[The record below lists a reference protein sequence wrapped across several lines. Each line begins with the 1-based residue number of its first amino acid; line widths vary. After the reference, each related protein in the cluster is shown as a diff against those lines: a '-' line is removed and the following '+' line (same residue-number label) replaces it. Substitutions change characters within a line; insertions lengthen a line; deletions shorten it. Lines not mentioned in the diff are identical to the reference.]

1 MAIYRSDQSQLT
13 FGVEAA
19 QGGYPERSSNAHAA
33 SGTVTGDIVA
43 GGFRA
48 GFTYI
53 KLDNL
58 SNTTSN
64 TFATGDYIQIGYT
77 TVTTK
82 NSEVRKVE
90 FAEDIEGSGS
100 SATRILRLDA
110 PLGFRHEENEQVRKI
125 SGALTDESDGLY
137 LTNIP
142 GIYEIVDLPDPQM
155 TITPAYFLGTDSKRN
170 FNRAYAGQ
178 QNYSGS
184 LPNMVLLNATPIR
197 FPFGKII
204 SHPTGASGANYLNYT
219 GTTNPTYGCQ
229 IDNANGASKGDI
241 FVTVDNADNGGS
253 GTIPQNAYLVFTGST
268 THSAVSSSN
277 MASLSSE
284 TRNATTG
291 VNCEIRK
298 HIGSASDAALKL
310 DKPLQFDHIDDEF
323 IYIIFPNANGSG
335 TAISTESQS
344 QLIPYTHII
353 RETVDLDSISWH
365 AHMKSSNEDD
375 NVTSTHNFDR
385 RYFGGKVGNATI
397 SAEEGGMVMM
407 SWEDVAFMGMVH
419 NQYSLNALHAN
430 AEAPFYAPMQPIES
444 DDITQ
449 PTTEP
454 YYFSQGEVTFAG
466 MEIARLRS
474 FNLSVSNSIEPR
486 YYITK
491 RVNTSRKGPSEIRE
505 QRREYS
511 MSATLALPD
520 TKRHNQTWTAED
532 PAATAIFQE
541 LLFEGEYGSGR
552 TGFVINLTFTRASG
566 DTLTIKIPDGGS
578 VSAGNNAQGAFIR
591 SATHNIT
598 TDGPL
603 QVEADI
609 MFRNLQ
615 IEIADKQY
623 YYP

>member
-1 MAIYRSDQSQLT
+1 M
-13 FGVEAA
+13 
-19 QGGYPERSSNAHAA
+19 P
-33 SGTVTGDIVA
+33 
-43 GGFRA
+43 
-48 GFTYI
+48 
-53 KLDNL
+53 
-58 SNTTSN
+58 
-64 TFATGDYIQIGYT
+64 
-77 TVTTK
+77 
-82 NSEVRKVE
+82 
-90 FAEDIEGSGS
+90 
-100 SATRILRLDA
+100 
-110 PLGFRHEENEQVRKI
+110 
-125 SGALTDESDGLY
+125 
-137 LTNIP
+137 
-142 GIYEIVDLPDPQM
+142 
-155 TITPAYFLGTDSKRN
+155 ITPAYFLGTDSKRN

-229 IDNANGASKGDI
+229 IDNANGASNGDI
-241 FVTVDNADNGGS
+241 FVAIDNADNGGS

-277 MASLSSE
+277 MDSLSSG

-298 HIGSASDAALKL
+298 HIGSASATALKL
-310 DKPLQFDHIDDEF
+310 DKPLQFDHINDEF
-323 IYIIFPNANGSG
+323 IYLIFPNADGSG

-365 AHMKSSNEDD
+365 AHMRGSNE
-375 NVTSTHNFDR
+375 TSTHDFDR

-407 SWEDVAFMGMVH
+407 SWEDVAFLGMVH
-419 NQYSLNALHAN
+419 NQSGTSPIHGSATV
-430 AEAPFYAPMQPIES
+430 PFYTPMQPIES

-511 MSATLALPD
+511 MSATLALPN
-520 TKRHNQTWTAED
+520 TTTASNNSWTTSD

>member
-19 QGGYPERSSNAHAA
+19 QGGYPERSSNAHTA
-33 SGTVTGDIVA
+33 SGTVTGDIMA
-43 GGFRA
+43 GGVQA
-48 GFTYI
+48 GSTYI

-58 SNTTSN
+58 SNDVNN

-90 FAEDIEGSGS
+90 FVEGIEGTGS

-229 IDNANGASKGDI
+229 INNANGASKGDI

-277 MASLSSE
+277 MDSLSSG

-298 HIGSASDAALKL
+298 HIGSASATALKL
-310 DKPLQFDHIDDEF
+310 DKPLQFDHINDEF
-323 IYIIFPNANGSG
+323 IYLIFPNADGSG

-365 AHMKSSNEDD
+365 AHMRGSNE
-375 NVTSTHNFDR
+375 TSTHDFDR

-407 SWEDVAFMGMVH
+407 SWEDVAFLGMVH
-419 NQYSLNALHAN
+419 NQSGTSPIHGSATV
-430 AEAPFYAPMQPIES
+430 PFYTPMQPIES

-511 MSATLALPD
+511 MSATLALPN
-520 TKRHNQTWTAED
+520 TTTASNNSWTTSD